1 MYHAYNSRPIPK
13 PARRRREFKPLALII
28 CLVLLIGGYT
38 LYAALRPLPAPNTVL
53 TPPVV
58 PAQVTVNI
66 PWPKSGSAEQ
76 SAYGADGY
84 GLLASSSTIETPTPT
99 ASTAKVMT
107 VLAVLQQK
115 PLEPGEQG
123 PTITFTAADA
133 ALYAKYIAMDGSAV
147 QVSAGDTMTEYQAI
161 QTLLLPSANNIA
173 DSLAT
178 WAFGSMDAYTTYA
191 NSYARSL
198 HMNGT
203 KITDASGFSK
213 LTVSTASDLV
223 KLGDA
228 ALDKPVITQVISQ
241 QSAVIP
247 GISTVYNTNK
257 LLGQSG
263 VFGIKTGNTDE
274 AGGCFLGAA
283 DVAVGGRTIRVITAV
298 MAAPDLASALRDT
311 LPLIQSTPSQFQT
324 LHVVRAG
331 QNVGTVSTDWGSS
344 SPVVASKNIDTITW
358 AGTTLPALT
367 TTSAVTPLSKAKSTV
382 GSISLDFQ
390 GRKEASDLVLSK
402 DLAAPTL
409 WWRLT
414 HPL

>member
-133 ALYAKYIAMDGSAV
+133 ALYAKYIAMD
-147 QVSAGDTMTEYQAI
+147 
-161 QTLLLPSANNIA
+161 L
-173 DSLAT
+173 SLI
-178 WAFGSMDAYTTYA
+178 
-191 NSYARSL
+191 
-198 HMNGT
+198 H
-203 KITDASGFSK
+203 I
-213 LTVSTASDLV
+213 
-223 KLGDA
+223 
-228 ALDKPVITQVISQ
+228 
-241 QSAVIP
+241 
-247 GISTVYNTNK
+247 
-257 LLGQSG
+257 
-263 VFGIKTGNTDE
+263 
-274 AGGCFLGAA
+274 
-283 DVAVGGRTIRVITAV
+283 
-298 MAAPDLASALRDT
+298 
-311 LPLIQSTPSQFQT
+311 
-324 LHVVRAG
+324 
-331 QNVGTVSTDWGSS
+331 
-344 SPVVASKNIDTITW
+344 
-358 AGTTLPALT
+358 
-367 TTSAVTPLSKAKSTV
+367 
-382 GSISLDFQ
+382 
-390 GRKEASDLVLSK
+390 
-402 DLAAPTL
+402 
-409 WWRLT
+409 
-414 HPL
+414 